1 MYGDFGTLCSSTNLL
16 GQSSSELIAMI
27 TNAGTNLEKNKNF

>member
-1 MYGDFGTLCSSTNLL
+1 MYGDFGTLCSSTLL

-27 TNAGTNLEKNKNF
+27 TNAGVELIIIQRF